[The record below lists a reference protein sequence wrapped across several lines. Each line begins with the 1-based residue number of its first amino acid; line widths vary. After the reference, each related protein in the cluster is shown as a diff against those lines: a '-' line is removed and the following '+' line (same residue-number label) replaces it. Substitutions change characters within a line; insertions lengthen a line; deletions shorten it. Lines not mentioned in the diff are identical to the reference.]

1 MTARPNDLDKDMNRD
16 PITGAPGA
24 HPAGTAAGAAAG
36 GLAGAAVG
44 TMVAGPVGTVVG
56 AAIGAISG
64 GLAGKGIAEE
74 VNPTGASTVVRDGMV
89 RDGMVRDGMVR
100 DGVLDHTI
108 VGTAGTHPVGTVA
121 GAGAGAAAGAAMG
134 SLAGPIGVAAG
145 ATIGAIAG
153 GLAGKGVAGVVN
165 PAAEDAYWNGS
176 YSTTPYYVA
185 GRTSDDYAPAYR
197 LGYTSRGRY
206 PSYEAA
212 ERELSNDWARVKGQ
226 SRLSWEEAKHAT
238 RDAWHRVEGAMP
250 GAVHG
255 DGR

>member
-16 PITGAPGA
+16 PITGASGA

-74 VNPTGASTVVRDGMV
+74 VNPTGASTVVRD
-89 RDGMVRDGMVR
+89 RMVRDGMVR

-134 SLAGPIGVAAG
+134 SLAGPVGVAAG
-145 ATIGAIAG
+145 AAIGAIAG

-250 GAVHG
+250 GDVHG